1 MGVRSFARKENTSQ
15 GDKKNTYLVIGY
27 LSYLTFGSEI
37 NFVTVNLSYSGKTP
51 PPQFRFFW
59 VVNGR
64 GGVECSLEPAG
75 SQVPSTSII
84 QSGTFQGEVGR

>member
-51 PPQFRFFW
+51 PP
-59 VVNGR
+59 NLDSSG
-64 GGVECSLEPAG
+64 LLMAG
-75 SQVPSTSII
+75 E
-84 QSGTFQGEVGR
+84 G